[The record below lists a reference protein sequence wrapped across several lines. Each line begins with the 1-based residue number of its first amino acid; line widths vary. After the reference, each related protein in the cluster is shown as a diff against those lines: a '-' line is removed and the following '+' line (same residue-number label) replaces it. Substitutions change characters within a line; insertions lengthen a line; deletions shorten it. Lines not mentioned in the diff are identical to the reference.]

1 MKALLHDPG
10 GLGEAEKRQRTPEQW
25 NAFVDTL
32 TDAEARALLHEWS
45 FWARPKQRAP
55 KWRWFTWLILAG
67 RGFGKTR
74 TAAAYVREEV
84 EAGRAERVAIVGA
97 TVSDARDV
105 MIEGE
110 SGLLAQFPKGRRP
123 VYIPSKRLVRF
134 HNGAIARTYSAE
146 KPEQLRGPQHDLA
159 WCDEPAVYRDL
170 GKLWKILV
178 PALRL
183 GRHPRAVLTT
193 TPKPLPLFEAL
204 LNDKST
210 AFTNGTTYEN
220 TANIP
225 AGTLARIKDIY
236 EGTDLGDQEI
246 GGKLLG
252 QNPGA
257 LWRGDWLN
265 LHRVARVP
273 CDVKKKLV
281 VIDPSSSSRNE
292 ACEVGMVVLY
302 LGVDGKVYVVEDLS
316 CRDTPAGWIA
326 KAAEARKR
334 HGATS
339 ILYEGNHG
347 GGFIVDLFRIIARD
361 EMRFL
366 RAVYAVDDK
375 RTRAQPVSALTQKGF
390 VCMVGRHAK
399 LESQLTT
406 WVPGT
411 GKSPDRIDALVHGVT
426 DLAIGPMPSTARRE
440 DPFMYAA

>member
-1 MKALLHDPG
+1 MKALLHNPEGDS
-10 GLGEAEKRQRTPEQW
+10 EASKRQRTPAQW
-25 NAFVDTL
+25 HSFVNTL
-32 TDAEARALLHEWS
+32 TDAEARALLHEWG
-45 FWARPKQRAP
+45 FWSRPKQRAP

-84 EAGRAERVAIVGA
+84 EAGRAGRVAIVGA

-105 MIEGE
+105 MIDGE

-123 VYIPSKRLVRF
+123 VYVPSKRLVRF

-170 GKLWKILV
+170 DKLWKILV
-178 PALRL
+178 PALRY
-183 GRHPRAVLTT
+183 GKAPRVVMTT
-193 TPKPLPLFEAL
+193 TPKPLPLFEKL

-210 AFTNGTTYEN
+210 AYTNGTTYEN

-225 AGTLARIKDIY
+225 EATLARIKDIY

-257 LWRGDWLN
+257 LWRAEWLN
-265 LHRVARVP
+265 VHRVDCIP
-273 CDVKKKLV
+273 CEVKRKIV
-281 VIDPSSSSRNE
+281 VIDPSSSAKDE

-334 HGATS
+334 HGAAS

-361 EMRFL
+361 ETRYL

-375 RTRAQPVSALTQKGF
+375 PTRAQPVSALTQKGF
-390 VCMVGRHAK
+390 VRMVGRHVK
-399 LESQLTT
+399 LEGQLTT

-411 GKSPDRIDALVHGVT
+411 GKSPDRVDALVHGVT